1 MGSMFVGKVLMSMY
15 GQPAKAVVDGEL
27 APIKP
32 GAWAAWAKSNADEQ
46 AATQVGEAAPAGT
59 TASTATR
66 VSGAHGPKLA
76 TGVRHG

>member
-15 GQPAKAVVDGEL
+15 GQPAKTVADAEL
-27 APIKP
+27 TPIKP

-46 AATQVGEAAPAGT
+46 AATPAGEAAPAMDRAANPRT
-59 TASTATR
+59 
-66 VSGAHGPKLA
+66 PKLA

>member
-32 GAWAAWAKSNADEQ
+32 GAWAAWAKSRADEQ
-46 AATQVGEAAPAGT
+46 AATPAVLTTSAGT
-59 TASTATR
+59 R
-66 VSGAHGPKLA
+66 VTGPKAPKLA

>member
-15 GQPAKAVVDGEL
+15 GQPAKTVADAEL
-27 APIKP
+27 EPIKP

-46 AATQVGEAAPAGT
+46 AAEPAGATAPAETGVT
-59 TASTATR
+59 GPQS
-66 VSGAHGPKLA
+66 PKLA